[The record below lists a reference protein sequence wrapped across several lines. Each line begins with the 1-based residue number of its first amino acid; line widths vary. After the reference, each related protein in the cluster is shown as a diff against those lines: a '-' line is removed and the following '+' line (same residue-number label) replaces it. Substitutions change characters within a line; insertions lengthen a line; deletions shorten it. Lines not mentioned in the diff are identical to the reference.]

1 MNSKGIANVL
11 TVLLITAITIAL
23 SGSFI
28 QLTKEISEQIKV
40 SENLNP
46 QTTLQGN
53 IIVIKNTYPLSLNL
67 SDLKL
72 VVNSKTIKIKDEN
85 GNGVWDPFET
95 IQFAIPANE
104 SVVEVTLTY
113 KDSQIFHAVYVKPSV
128 LEDDKE
134 FPSIAVTA
142 DIKGNNL
149 RVRTEAGDDLG
160 LRCVETYYG
169 YVNGSTVLH
178 ESENLLEKEN
188 IDPKDLAKALMEFH
202 KGHKT
207 NGILNKL
214 REFHRE
220 YNFNVKKLRNADVV
234 YLLIKVTDLSG
245 KSSQKVV
252 VLPMST
258 PTITIK
264 VPETVWVTATEN
276 SAKVD
281 YDVIVTDD
289 LGLKTV
295 IVEIDSSLLFN
306 ETFEKRTKHFKK
318 HDSVTLNVGSH
329 TIIVNAT
336 NVFSEE
342 SNGIKTI
349 TIKRDYPPSVNVT
362 SPADGS
368 RVLSPFTVTA
378 KVSDDRGI
386 SKVEFYEN
394 GKLVKTVSD
403 GHTGDYKASF
413 EVSDTATVKV
423 VAYDLMGQS
432 DSDQI
437 TVYRDKPPTI
447 EITNL
452 KDKYVTDDGSV
463 TVTVEANA
471 HDDVGISKVVF
482 QVYEGKKLKDQST
495 DLQQPYS
502 ATFTLD
508 VGNYRI
514 IATAYDTA
522 GQTGED
528 QANVLVV
535 KDSPPNLAVQLLDG
549 GDVS

>member
-1 MNSKGIANVL
+1 MNNKGIANVL
-11 TVLLITAITIAL
+11 AVLLITAITIAL

-46 QTTLQGN
+46 QTTLQGDT
-53 IIVIKNTYPLSLNL
+53 ILIKNTYPLSLNL

-72 VVNSKTIKIKDEN
+72 VVNGETVEIEDEN
-85 GNGVWDPFET
+85 GNGIWDPFET
-95 IQFAIPANE
+95 IRFNLPTDE

-113 KDSQIFHAVYVKPSV
+113 KDSQIYHAVYVKPSV

-134 FPSIAVTA
+134 FPSLAVTA
-142 DIKGNNL
+142 DVKGNNL
-149 RVRTEAGDDLG
+149 RVHTEAEDDLG
-160 LRCVETYYG
+160 LKCVETYYG

-178 ESENLLEKEN
+178 ESKNLLKN
-188 IDPKDLAKALMEFH
+188 INPRDLAKALIEFH
-202 KGHKT
+202 KGHKE
-207 NGILNKL
+207 NSVLNKL
-214 REFHRE
+214 REYSRK

-234 YLLIKVTDLSG
+234 YLLVKVTDLSG
-245 KSSQKVV
+245 KSSQKVI
-252 VLPMST
+252 VLPTSK
-258 PTITIK
+258 PVITIK
-264 VPETVWVTATEN
+264 VPETVWTVGN

-281 YDVIVTDD
+281 YDIIVTDD
-289 LGLKTV
+289 FGLKTV
-295 IVEIDSSLLFN
+295 IAEIDGSLLFN

-318 HDSVTLNVGSH
+318 HDSITLNVGSH
-329 TIIVNAT
+329 TIVVNAT

-342 SNGIKTI
+342 SSGIKTI
-349 TIKRDYPPSVNVT
+349 TIKRDYPPSVNIT

-378 KVSDDRGI
+378 RVDDDRGI

-403 GHTGDYKASF
+403 GHTGDYKAAL

-432 DSDQI
+432 SSDQI

-447 EITNL
+447 QITGLKKKYITN
-452 KDKYVTDDGSV
+452 DGSA
-463 TVTVEANA
+463 TVTVRANA
-471 HDDVGISKVVF
+471 RDDVGISKVVF
-482 QVYEGKKLKDQST
+482 QVYEGKKLIKEVT
-495 DLQQPYS
+495 DSRAPYS
-502 ATFTLD
+502 ATITLGLGSYE
-508 VGNYRI
+508 VV
-514 IATAYDTA
+514 ATAYDTA

-528 QANVLVV
+528 RANTHVV
-535 KDSPPNLAVQLLDG
+535 KDSPPNLAVQILDG
-549 GDVS
+549 GDIL